1 MCDKKLNKLLK
12 NNKEWVANRLNFEPD
27 FFEKLAAQHIPK
39 YLWIGCS
46 DARVPANTITG
57 LTPGEVFVHRNVGN
71 VISHSD
77 SNVRA
82 VIGYAVEVLGVKHI
96 IVTGHY
102 GCGAVKASLSSDS
115 FGTVDSWVHNIRQVI
130 RENDNL
136 LSELSGEEQERKL
149 CELNVRTQVRNLT
162 ETTMIQEAWANG
174 QELIIHGWIYD
185 IKDGL
190 LKDLDCVISNNEDVK
205 KLEISNIIMDL

>member
-27 FFEKLAAQHIPK
+27 FFDKLSAQHTPK

-57 LTPGEVFVHRNVGN
+57 LKPGEVFVHRNVGN

-130 RENDNL
+130 RENNNL
-136 LSELSGEEQERKL
+136 LSGLSGEEQERKL

-190 LKDLDCVISNNEDVK
+190 LKDLDCVISNSEDAK
-205 KLEISNIIMDL
+205 KLEISNIIIDL

>member
-1 MCDKKLNKLLK
+1 MCDKKLNKLLE
-12 NNKEWVANRLNFEPD
+12 NNKKWVASRLKFDPD
-27 FFEKLAAQHIPK
+27 FFEKLSEQHSPE

-46 DARVPANTITG
+46 DARVPANTIIG
-57 LTPGEVFVHRNVGN
+57 VDPGEVFVHRNVGN

-77 SNVRA
+77 SNIRA
-82 VIGYAVEVLGVKHI
+82 VIGYAVEVLKVKHI

-130 RENDNL
+130 RENDKSLNG
-136 LSELSGEEQERKL
+136 LSGEEQERKL

-162 ETTMIQEAWANG
+162 ETTMVQEAWANG
-174 QELIIHGWIYD
+174 QDLIIHGWIYD

-190 LKDLDCVISNNEDVK
+190 LKDLDCVIANNKDAE
-205 KLEISNIIMDL
+205 KLEISKVVKDL

>member
-27 FFEKLAAQHIPK
+27 FFEKLSAQHIPK

-136 LSELSGEEQERKL
+136 LSGLSGEEQERKL